1 MSNYLSERRKE
12 LGLTQKEVADAVG
25 VAEATVSRWES
36 GEIANMRRDRI
47 SALAKIG
54 HLTNRV
60 DLIDLPN
67 CKQKFTNVEGVIG

>member
-1 MSNYLSERRKE
+1 MSKSEVFNE
-12 LGLTQKEVADAVG
+12 DCM
-25 VAEATVSRWES
+25 VS
-36 GEIANMRRDRI
+36 MRRYPD
-47 SALAKIG
+47 KYFG